1 MTISQT
7 CFTDA
12 IFDPHAP
19 RPEGLSDGQGR
30 AAGRRF
36 DVYRNNV
43 IVSLIEALEV
53 AFPVILRL
61 VGAENFKI
69 LAGDFARA
77 HPPSSPLMMFYGAE
91 MPEFLAGYAPVA
103 GIQYLPDVA
112 RLEIAIRESYHAE
125 DAVPVDP
132 SALGALSPEA
142 LMQARLTLVPSLRLV
157 LSRWPI
163 HAIWRFNRD
172 PGAPKPQAGAED
184 VVILRPG
191 FDPAPHLLPAGGGA
205 FIAGLLRGDALGDAL
220 AQATAE
226 VPGFDLTQTLTLLIG
241 QAAISD
247 IGDTP

>member
-1 MTISQT
+1 MATFQT
-7 CFTDA
+7 NFGHA

-43 IVSLIEALEV
+43 IVSLIEALEA
-53 AFPVILRL
+53 AFPVVAKL

-69 LAGDFARA
+69 LAGDFVRLY
-77 HPPSSPLMMFYGAE
+77 PPSSPLMMFYGAE
-91 MPEFLAGYAPVA
+91 MPTFLAGYAPVS
-103 GIQYLPDVA
+103 GIKYLPDVA

-142 LMQARLTLVPSLRLV
+142 LMQARLSLVPSLRLV
-157 LSRWPI
+157 RSPWPI
-163 HAIWRFNRD
+163 HAIWRFNREV
-172 PGAPKPQAGAED
+172 GAPKPVAEAQD

-191 FDPAPHLLPAGGGA
+191 FDPMPHVLPVGGGA
-205 FIAGLLRGDALGDAL
+205 FILSLLTGEPLGTAL
-220 AQATAE
+220 AQAKGEAD
-226 VPGFDLTQTLTLLIG
+226 GFDLTQTLTLLIG
-241 QAAISD
+241 NAAILD
-247 IGDTP
+247 IGGDP